1 MLMAKGGNLM
11 LGYLGE
17 PQLTAEAIRDGWY
30 VTGDIASVDEDGF
43 IRITD
48 RVSRFSKIGGE
59 MVPHMKIEEV
69 INHIIGGAGA
79 AVTALADPLRGERL
93 VAFYAGDGI
102 SAQELWEKLNRS
114 ELPKLWIPKR
124 ENLHP
129 IESIPL
135 LGTGKAD
142 LKKIKELALDRDHS
156 PSSGEQR
163 RIESTKSA

>member
-1 MLMAKGGNLM
+1 V
-11 LGYLGE
+11 
-17 PQLTAEAIRDGWY
+17 IRDGWY
-30 VTGDIASVDEDGF
+30 VTGDIAAIDEDGF

-69 INHIIGGAGA
+69 INQILGGPGC

-93 VAFYAGDGI
+93 VAFYAADGI
-102 SAQELWEKLNRS
+102 SAQELWEKLNGS

-124 ENLHP
+124 ENLHA

-135 LGTGKAD
+135 LGSGKAD
-142 LKKIKELALDRDHS
+142 LKKVKELALEHDGSS
-156 PSSGEQR
+156 PRRGNDELNRQSRHDKQR
-163 RIESTKSA
+163 